1 MAHDGQNSLLNNAQ
15 KNSLAVTLR
24 LLEERI
30 LELKK
35 LIHQRRIAGVL
46 FRFENNLPADQLTR
60 LEQSFD
66 NLLELIEQTKRKFNL
81 PERTATFSSYLQAF
95 TSYFWSLLMD
105 EKSDKLA
112 RYGSVAA
119 GLKEELDPLIDRLV
133 EQLRKIDQCQRNLTD
148 TGGDA
153 TENEGMVE

>member
-1 MAHDGQNSLLNNAQ
+1 MAHDGQNKLLNNAQ

-35 LIHQRRIAGVL
+35 LQSEQHIAGLL
-46 FRFENNLPADQLTR
+46 FRFENDVPSDQLPV
-60 LEQSFD
+60 LERNFD
-66 NLLELIEQTKRKFNL
+66 YLLELVEKGKQKFDL
-81 PERTATFSSYLQAF
+81 PERTTTFSSYLQAF

-112 RYGSVAA
+112 RYGNVAS
-119 GLKEELDPLIDRLV
+119 GLKEELDPLI
-133 EQLRKIDQCQRNLTD
+133 EQLIDQLQAIDNCQK
-148 TGGDA
+148 
-153 TENEGMVE
+153 